1 MRTFNKTI
9 FSTILLMAASSV
21 ALAQTPVTSD
31 ETPQTPPAG
40 TDSGTG
46 TPGKTAAPTEP
57 GETLPES
64 QSDHDV
70 QPPVAS
76 PGAAAAG
83 GIVSQAGVGGLIGY
97 GRAGVLELGGSAGFT
112 FASDYRNLNIAPSIG
127 WFVADNLEL
136 SAILS
141 ISNIKAGGSSTT
153 LWSAILEPSYHVP
166 FNRSMFAFAGMG
178 LGASHV
184 SGLGTGFA
192 VAPRVGMNFMVGRSG
207 VLTPSLSYQYTTIN
221 TDTESMTGDVT
232 VVALTSALQVN
243 MGYTAMW

>member
-1 MRTFNKTI
+1 MRMFSKTI
-9 FSTILLMAASSV
+9 FSSVVLMAASTV
-21 ALAQTPVTSD
+21 AFAQQPVTSD
-31 ETPQTPPAG
+31 TSPEAPPAG
-40 TDSGTG
+40 TDGGTG
-46 TPGKTAAPTEP
+46 TPGKMAAPTEP
-57 GETLPES
+57 GETLPPS

-141 ISNIKAGGSSTT
+141 I
-153 LWSAILEPSYHVP
+153 
-166 FNRSMFAFAGMG
+166 
-178 LGASHV
+178 
-184 SGLGTGFA
+184 
-192 VAPRVGMNFMVGRSG
+192 
-207 VLTPSLSYQYTTIN
+207 
-221 TDTESMTGDVT
+221 
-232 VVALTSALQVN
+232 
-243 MGYTAMW
+243 